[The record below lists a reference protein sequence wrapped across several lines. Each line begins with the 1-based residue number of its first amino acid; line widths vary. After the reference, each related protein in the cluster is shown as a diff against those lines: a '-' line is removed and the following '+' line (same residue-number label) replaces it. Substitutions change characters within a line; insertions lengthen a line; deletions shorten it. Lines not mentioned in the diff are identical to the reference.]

1 MKVILPIAYLGNIE
15 YYSILNNAKEI
26 IIDKHE
32 NFIKQS
38 FRSRI
43 EIYGSFGIHSLTI
56 PIEKYSNHTPIH
68 KITVFNEEN
77 WLKHHW
83 KSIETVYR
91 SSPYFEYYED
101 DLSPLFQNEKTS
113 LIDFCIELQ
122 NKVIELLQIEPNIQ
136 FTTEYISEKEGFTDL
151 RIQFK
156 PKQKNLN
163 IPNTAYN
170 QVFEDKFGF
179 IPNLFI
185 LDLLFNEGPNAIS
198 YL

>member
-1 MKVILPIAYLGNIE
+1 MKVILPIVYLGNIE
-15 YYSILNNAKEI
+15 YYSILNKAEVI
-26 IIDKHE
+26 ILDKHE

-38 FRSRI
+38 FRNRT
-43 EIYGSFGIHSLTI
+43 EIYGGFGLHSLTI
-56 PIEKYSNHTPIH
+56 PVEKHPNHTPIH
-68 KITVFNEEN
+68 KVTVFNQEN
-77 WLKHHW
+77 WLKQHW

-101 DLSPLFQNEKTS
+101 ELFPLFQDKKTN

-122 NKVIELLQIEPNIQ
+122 NKIIELLQIEPNIQ
-136 FTTEYISEKEGFTDL
+136 FTTEYISEKEDFSDL
-151 RIQFK
+151 RNNFK
-156 PKQKNLN
+156 PKQKEQN
-163 IPNTAYN
+163 IPKSPYN

-198 YL
+198 FL